1 MNSELGMQ
9 NSPEALDWLL
19 DNLVNRLPEA
29 ESALVL
35 SADGLALAKSRG
47 LGREDAEQLAAMSS
61 ALHSLAGG
69 VGLHFGK
76 GMLQQTVIELEGGY
90 LVVTEAG
97 FGACL
102 ALLASVDAD
111 LGMVAYEMNV
121 IVGQVRDHLSAAP
134 RVSRAPL
141 RQSYAP

>member
-1 MNSELGMQ
+1 MNNEPGMQ

-61 ALHSLAGG
+61 ALYSLAGG

-97 FGACL
+97 YGACL
-102 ALLASVDAD
+102 ALLASVEAD

-134 RVSRAPL
+134 RVSRPPL
-141 RQSYAP
+141 RQSFAP

>member
-1 MNSELGMQ
+1 MQ

-47 LGREDAEQLAAMSS
+47 MGREDAEQLAAMSS

-69 VGLHFGK
+69 VGLQFGK

-97 FGACL
+97 YGACL

-141 RQSYAP
+141 RQPFAP